1 MAAVA
6 MLRSHFQQVG
16 NISDKAISL
25 LFRSR

>member
-6 MLRSHFQQVG
+6 MLRSHVQQVG
-16 NISDKAISL
+16 DVSDKAISL